1 MRAIRPHEAC
11 IELAWKIAVGRVAAA
26 AGQKAVV
33 LAAALE
39 SPAHT
44 GWGVDCQ
51 ATNFHP
57 CGVFAQALR
66 NISLSVL
73 GWPLISASMC
83 PLPVTSA
90 TSPKIDRK
98 STRLNSSHLVISYAV
113 FCLKKKTHDECHI
126 VKQIHAQTW

>member
-1 MRAIRPHEAC
+1 MRAIRAHETGV
-11 IELAWKIAVGRVAAA
+11 ELARKIAVGRIAAA

-39 SPAHT
+39 IPAHT

-73 GWPLISASMC
+73 GWAVISAPIC
-83 PLPVTSA
+83 PPPVTHG
-90 TSPKIDRK
+90 TPRPG
-98 STRLNSSHLVISYAV
+98 LNRRRI
-113 FCLKKKTHDECHI
+113 C
-126 VKQIHAQTW
+126 

>member
-1 MRAIRPHEAC
+1 MGAIRAHEAGV
-11 IELAWKIAVGRVAAA
+11 ELARKIAVGRVAAA
-26 AGQKAVV
+26 TGQKAVV

-39 SPAHT
+39 IPAHA

-90 TSPKIDRK
+90 TSPKMRTCEPLHFTD
-98 STRLNSSHLVISYAV
+98 L
-113 FCLKKKTHDECHI
+113 
-126 VKQIHAQTW
+126 

>member
-1 MRAIRPHEAC
+1 MRAIRAHETGV
-11 IELAWKIAVGRVAAA
+11 ELAGKVPVGRIAAA
-26 AGQKAVV
+26 AGQEPVV

-39 SPAHT
+39 MPVHA

-90 TSPKIDRK
+90 TSPR
-98 STRLNSSHLVISYAV
+98 TRTFWSLHFTDL
-113 FCLKKKTHDECHI
+113 
-126 VKQIHAQTW
+126 